1 MFFHRAAV
9 NNTGSRRTKN
19 LLAQEDLVQLGREAG
34 QIKQLF
40 EDQLIELERIE
51 QVKRLEAQDKSE
63 HYDEVDY
70 TELKETFFALYQ
82 EFNTK
87 RKAQQQLQQT
97 LEQQNLKLKKDLII
111 RLKEVIDNEEKIG
124 TAFQSYKE
132 IHETWKKIGA
142 IPREQREAIQ
152 KEYSR
157 LLEIFFYNIKIY
169 KELKDND
176 YRRNKQLK
184 EDLIFKLKQLRVAQ
198 VTLRDL
204 EAQLHALQDEWEE
217 IGPVL
222 NEDWETMK
230 VAYWDAVRSIYDKI
244 NEHYE
249 AQRQVL
255 KANIDAKKK
264 LITSL
269 QERLISLE
277 TWNNSKDWETQT
289 AFILDLQA
297 QWKTIGA
304 GGRKENEAVYAEF
317 RALCDTFFNAKKAFN
332 KEKDAASSEIANQK
346 KVLIE
351 KALAIST
358 SQDWKNTADA
368 LKKLQRQWQEL
379 GSAGQRFE
387 NKLWKEFR
395 AACNVF
401 FDARQAHF
409 GQQDAENET
418 NLAAKRALIDEL
430 EKLSLPTDKQEAL
443 AKLRALQQQFNE
455 IGPVGIKERQNT
467 YETFKKHMDAHYQ
480 ALKLEGQEKERVL
493 FQAKLEGHLSS
504 PDKLKLL
511 QAERNDIRKQIDAL
525 QKEMLTLENNLGFFA
540 RSKGADQLR
549 SDVQKKIDAAQDKIK
564 GLRAKLKLIPNE

>member
-1 MFFHRAAV
+1 MDLQQQIAQIQ
-9 NNTGSRRTKN
+9 N

-549 SDVQKKIDAAQDKIK
+549 SDVQKKIDAAQEKIK

>member
-1 MFFHRAAV
+1 MDLQQQIAQIQ
-9 NNTGSRRTKN
+9 N

-70 TELKETFFALYQ
+70 TPLKEEFFALYQ
-82 EFNTK
+82 EFNAK

-124 TAFQSYKE
+124 TAFQSYKD

-142 IPREQREAIQ
+142 IPREQRESIQ

-169 KELKDND
+169 KELKEND

-198 VTLRDL
+198 VSNRDL

-222 NEDWETMK
+222 NEDWETLK

-264 LITSL
+264 LITAL
-269 QERLISLE
+269 QERLTELA
-277 TWNNSKDWETQT
+277 TWNNFKDWETQT

-346 KVLIE
+346 KALIE

-467 YETFKKHMDAHYQ
+467 YEAFKKHMDAHYQ

-549 SDVQKKIDAAQDKIK
+549 SDVQKKIDAAQEKIK

>member
-1 MFFHRAAV
+1 MDLQQQIAQIQ
-9 NNTGSRRTKN
+9 N

-70 TELKETFFALYQ
+70 TPLKEEFFALYQ
-82 EFNTK
+82 EFNAK

-124 TAFQSYKE
+124 TAFQSYKD

-142 IPREQREAIQ
+142 IPREQRESIQ

-169 KELKDND
+169 KELKEND

-198 VTLRDL
+198 VSNRDL

-264 LITSL
+264 LITAL
-269 QERLISLE
+269 QERLSELA
-277 TWNNSKDWETQT
+277 TWNNFKDWETQT

-346 KVLIE
+346 KALIE

-467 YETFKKHMDAHYQ
+467 YEAFKKHMDAHYQ

-549 SDVQKKIDAAQDKIK
+549 SDVQKKIDAAQEKIK

>member
-1 MFFHRAAV
+1 MDLQQQIAQIQ
-9 NNTGSRRTKN
+9 N

-63 HYDEVDY
+63 HYEEVDY
-70 TELKETFFALYQ
+70 TPLKEEFFALYQ
-82 EFNTK
+82 EFNAK

-124 TAFQSYKE
+124 TAFQSYKD

-142 IPREQREAIQ
+142 IPREQRESIQ

-169 KELKDND
+169 KELKEND

-198 VTLRDL
+198 VSNRDL

-222 NEDWETMK
+222 NEDWETLK

-264 LITSL
+264 LITAL
-269 QERLISLE
+269 QERLTELA
-277 TWNNSKDWETQT
+277 TWNNFKDWETQT

-346 KVLIE
+346 KALIE

-467 YETFKKHMDAHYQ
+467 YEAFKKHMDAHYQ

-511 QAERNDIRKQIDAL
+511 QAERNDIRKQIGAL

-549 SDVQKKIDAAQDKIK
+549 SDVQKKIDAAQEKIK

>member
-1 MFFHRAAV
+1 MDLQQQIAEIQ
-9 NNTGSRRTKN
+9 N

-63 HYDEVDY
+63 HYEEVDY

-269 QERLISLE
+269 QERLTSLE
-277 TWNNSKDWETQT
+277 SWNNFKDWETQT

-430 EKLSLPTDKQEAL
+430 EKLSLPIDKQEAL

-467 YETFKKHMDAHYQ
+467 YEAFKKHMDAHYQ

-525 QKEMLTLENNLGFFA
+525 QKEMFTLENNLGFFA

-549 SDVQKKIDAAQDKIK
+549 SDVQKKIDAAQEKIK

>member
-1 MFFHRAAV
+1 MDLQQQIAQIQ
-9 NNTGSRRTKN
+9 N

-70 TELKETFFALYQ
+70 TPLKEEFFALYQ
-82 EFNTK
+82 EFNAK

-124 TAFQSYKE
+124 TAFQSYKD

-142 IPREQREAIQ
+142 IPREQRESIQ

-169 KELKDND
+169 KELKEND
-176 YRRNKQLK
+176 YRRNRQLK

-264 LITSL
+264 LITAL
-269 QERLISLE
+269 QERLTELA
-277 TWNNSKDWETQT
+277 TWNNFKDWETQT

-332 KEKDAASSEIANQK
+332 KVKDAASSEIANQK
-346 KVLIE
+346 KALIE

-358 SQDWKNTADA
+358 SQDWKNTADV

-455 IGPVGIKERQNT
+455 IGPVGIRERQNT
-467 YETFKKHMDAHYQ
+467 YEAFKKHMDAHYQ

-549 SDVQKKIDAAQDKIK
+549 SDVQKKIDAAQEKIK

>member
-1 MFFHRAAV
+1 MDLQQQIAQIQ
-9 NNTGSRRTKN
+9 N

-63 HYDEVDY
+63 HYEEVDY
-70 TELKETFFALYQ
+70 TPLKEEFFALYQ
-82 EFNTK
+82 EFNAK

-124 TAFQSYKE
+124 TAFQSYKD

-142 IPREQREAIQ
+142 IPREQRESIQ

-169 KELKDND
+169 KELKEND

-198 VTLRDL
+198 VSNRDL

-222 NEDWETMK
+222 NEDWETLK

-264 LITSL
+264 LITAL
-269 QERLISLE
+269 QERLTELA
-277 TWNNSKDWETQT
+277 TWNNFKDWETQT

-346 KVLIE
+346 KALIE

-467 YETFKKHMDAHYQ
+467 YEAFKKHMDAHYQ

-549 SDVQKKIDAAQDKIK
+549 SDVQKKIDAAQEKIK

>member
-1 MFFHRAAV
+1 MDLQQQIAQIQ
-9 NNTGSRRTKN
+9 N

-430 EKLSLPTDKQEAL
+430 EKFSLPTDKQEAL

-467 YETFKKHMDAHYQ
+467 YEAFKKHMDAHYQ

>member
-1 MFFHRAAV
+1 MDLQQQIAQIQ
-9 NNTGSRRTKN
+9 N

-70 TELKETFFALYQ
+70 TSLKEEFFALYQ
-82 EFNTK
+82 EFNAK

-124 TAFQSYKE
+124 TAFQSYKD

-142 IPREQREAIQ
+142 IPREQRESIQ

-169 KELKDND
+169 KELKEND

-204 EAQLHALQDEWEE
+204 EAQLHTLQDEWEE

-264 LITSL
+264 LITAL
-269 QERLISLE
+269 QERLTELA
-277 TWNNSKDWETQT
+277 TWNNFKDWETQT

-346 KVLIE
+346 KALIE

-467 YETFKKHMDAHYQ
+467 YEAFKKHMDAHYQ

-549 SDVQKKIDAAQDKIK
+549 SDVQKKIDAAQEKIK

>member
-1 MFFHRAAV
+1 MDLQQQIAEIQ
-9 NNTGSRRTKN
+9 N

-63 HYDEVDY
+63 HYEEVDY

-230 VAYWDAVRSIYDKI
+230 VAYWDAVRGIYDKI

-264 LITSL
+264 FITAL
-269 QERLISLE
+269 QERLSELA
-277 TWNNSKDWETQT
+277 TWNNFKDWETQT

-317 RALCDTFFNAKKAFN
+317 RALCDTFFHAKKAFN

-401 FDARQAHF
+401 FDADKHI
-409 GQQDAENET
+409 
-418 NLAAKRALIDEL
+418 LASKMPKTKPIW
-430 EKLSLPTDKQEAL
+430 
-443 AKLRALQQQFNE
+443 
-455 IGPVGIKERQNT
+455 
-467 YETFKKHMDAHYQ
+467 
-480 ALKLEGQEKERVL
+480 
-493 FQAKLEGHLSS
+493 
-504 PDKLKLL
+504 
-511 QAERNDIRKQIDAL
+511 L
-525 QKEMLTLENNLGFFA
+525 QKE
-540 RSKGADQLR
+540 RSSTNWRNSACQPT
-549 SDVQKKIDAAQDKIK
+549 SKKH
-564 GLRAKLKLIPNE
+564 

>member
-1 MFFHRAAV
+1 MDLQQQIAQIQ
-9 NNTGSRRTKN
+9 N

-63 HYDEVDY
+63 HYEEVDY
-70 TELKETFFALYQ
+70 TPLKEEFFALYQ
-82 EFNTK
+82 EFNAK

-124 TAFQSYKE
+124 TAFQSYKD

-142 IPREQREAIQ
+142 IPREQRESIQ

-169 KELKDND
+169 KELKEND

-198 VTLRDL
+198 VTNRDL

-264 LITSL
+264 LITAL
-269 QERLISLE
+269 QERLSELA
-277 TWNNSKDWETQT
+277 TWNNFKDWETQT

-346 KVLIE
+346 KALIE

-467 YETFKKHMDAHYQ
+467 YEAFKKHMDAHYQ

-549 SDVQKKIDAAQDKIK
+549 SDVQKKIDAAQEKIK

>member
-1 MFFHRAAV
+1 MDLQQQIAQIQ
-9 NNTGSRRTKN
+9 N

-40 EDQLIELERIE
+40 EDQLIELERVE

-63 HYDEVDY
+63 HYEEVDY
-70 TELKETFFALYQ
+70 TELKEAFFALYQ

-97 LEQQNLKLKKDLII
+97 LEQQNLKLKKDLIV

-198 VTLRDL
+198 VSLRDL

-255 KANIDAKKK
+255 KANIEAKKN
-264 LITSL
+264 LIATL
-269 QERLISLE
+269 QERLTALD
-277 TWNNSKDWETQT
+277 TWNNFKDWETQT
-289 AFILDLQA
+289 AFILELQA
-297 QWKTIGA
+297 KWKSIGA

-317 RALCDTFFNAKKAFN
+317 RAMCDTFFNAKKAFN

-346 KVLIE
+346 KALIE

-418 NLAAKRALIDEL
+418 NLAAKRALIVEL

-467 YETFKKHMDAHYQ
+467 YGAFKKHMDAHYQ

-549 SDVQKKIDAAQDKIK
+549 ADVQKKIDAAQEKIK

>member
-1 MFFHRAAV
+1 MDLQNHITQIEA
-9 NNTGSRRTKN
+9 

-51 QVKRLEAQDKSE
+51 QVKRLEAQERGEKYE
-63 HYDEVDY
+63 EIDY
-70 TELKETFFALYQ
+70 TEHKEQFFAFYQ

-87 RKAQQQLQQT
+87 RKGQQQLQQT
-97 LEQQNLKLKKDLII
+97 LEQQNLRLKKDLIV

-132 IHETWKKIGA
+132 IHETWKKIGV
-142 IPREQREAIQ
+142 IPREQRETIQ

-169 KELKDND
+169 KELKEND

-184 EDLIFKLKQLRVAQ
+184 EDLIFKLKQLRVSQ
-198 VTLRDL
+198 VPLRDL

-222 NEDWETMK
+222 NDEWETMK
-230 VAYWDAVRSIYDKI
+230 VAYWEAVRSIYDKI

-255 KANIDAKKK
+255 KANIEAKKK
-264 LITSL
+264 LIAAL
-269 QERLISLE
+269 QERLVALDS
-277 TWNNSKDWETQT
+277 WNNVKEWETQT
-289 AFILDLQA
+289 VYILELQA
-297 QWKTIGA
+297 QWKTVGS

-317 RALCDTFFNAKKAFN
+317 RALCDTFFAAKKSFN
-332 KEKDAASSEIANQK
+332 KDKDAASAEVANK
-346 KVLIE
+346 KKALIE
-351 KALAIST
+351 KAVAISI
-358 SQDWKNTADA
+358 SQDWKNTAEQ
-368 LKKLQRQWQEL
+368 LKKLQRQWQDL
-379 GSAGQRFE
+379 GSAGPRYE

-409 GQQDAENET
+409 SEQDAANET
-418 NLAAKRALIDEL
+418 NLTAKKALIAEL
-430 EKLSLPTDKQEAL
+430 ESLVLPSDKQEAL
-443 AKLRALQQQFNE
+443 ANLRSLQQQFNE
-455 IGPVGIKERQNT
+455 IGPVGIKERQST
-467 YETFKKHMDAHYQ
+467 YEAFKKHMDEHYK
-480 ALKLEGQEKERVL
+480 ALKLEGQEKDRVL

-504 PDKLKLL
+504 PDKQKLL
-511 QAERNDIRKQIDAL
+511 QAERNDIRKQIDGL

-549 SDVQKKIDAAQDKIK
+549 ADVQKKIEAAQEKIK

>member
-1 MFFHRAAV
+1 MDLQNHITQIEA
-9 NNTGSRRTKN
+9 
-19 LLAQEDLVQLGREAG
+19 LLNQEDLIQLGREAG

-40 EDQLIELERIE
+40 EDQLIELERVE
-51 QVKRLEAQDKSE
+51 QVKRLEAQETGEKYE
-63 HYDEVDY
+63 EIDY
-70 TELKETFFALYQ
+70 SELKEQFFALYQ

-87 RKAQQQLQQT
+87 RKGQQQLQQA
-97 LEQQNLKLKKDLII
+97 LEQQNLKLKKDLIV

-142 IPREQREAIQ
+142 IPREQRETIQ

-169 KELKDND
+169 KELKEND

-184 EDLIFKLKQLRVAQ
+184 EDLIFKLKQLRVSQAS
-198 VTLRDL
+198 LRDL

-222 NEDWETMK
+222 NEEWETMK

-255 KANIDAKKK
+255 KANIDAKKQ
-264 LITSL
+264 LIATL
-269 QERLISLE
+269 QERLSALD
-277 TWNNSKDWETQT
+277 TWNNFKDWETQT

-297 QWKTIGA
+297 QWKSIGS
-304 GGRKENEAVYAEF
+304 GGRKENEAVYAAF
-317 RALCDTFFNAKKAFN
+317 RALCDTFFAAKKAYN
-332 KEKDAASSEIANQK
+332 KDKDAASAEVAHQK

-351 KALAIST
+351 KAIAIST
-358 SQDWKNTADA
+358 SQDWKNTADQ
-368 LKKLQRQWQEL
+368 LKKLQRQWQDL

-409 GQQDAENET
+409 GQQDAENEA
-418 NLAAKRALIDEL
+418 NLNAKKALISEL
-430 EKLSLPTDKQEAL
+430 ETMSLPADKQEAL
-443 AKLRALQQQFNE
+443 TKLRALQQQFNE
-455 IGPVGIKERQNT
+455 VGPVGIKERQST
-467 YETFKKHMDAHYQ
+467 YEAFKKHMDEHYK
-480 ALKLEGQEKERVL
+480 ALKLEGQEKDRVL

-504 PDKLKLL
+504 PDKQKLL
-511 QAERNDIRKQIDAL
+511 QSERNDIRKQIDAL

-549 SDVQKKIDAAQDKIK
+549 ADVQKKIDATQEKIK
-564 GLRAKLKLIPNE
+564 GRRAKLKLIPNE

>member
-1 MFFHRAAV
+1 MDLQQQIAQIQ
-9 NNTGSRRTKN
+9 N

-269 QERLISLE
+269 QERLTSLE
-277 TWNNSKDWETQT
+277 SWNNFKDWETQT
-289 AFILDLQA
+289 AFILDLQS

-467 YETFKKHMDAHYQ
+467 YEAFKKHMDAHYQ

-549 SDVQKKIDAAQDKIK
+549 SDVQKKIDAAQEKIK

>member
-1 MFFHRAAV
+1 MDLQQQIAQIQ
-9 NNTGSRRTKN
+9 N

-467 YETFKKHMDAHYQ
+467 YEAFKKHMDAHYQ

-549 SDVQKKIDAAQDKIK
+549 SDVQKKIDAAQEKIK

>member
-1 MFFHRAAV
+1 
-9 NNTGSRRTKN
+9 
-19 LLAQEDLVQLGREAG
+19 
-34 QIKQLF
+34 
-40 EDQLIELERIE
+40 
-51 QVKRLEAQDKSE
+51 
-63 HYDEVDY
+63 
-70 TELKETFFALYQ
+70 
-82 EFNTK
+82 
-87 RKAQQQLQQT
+87 
-97 LEQQNLKLKKDLII
+97 
-111 RLKEVIDNEEKIG
+111 
-124 TAFQSYKE
+124 
-132 IHETWKKIGA
+132 
-142 IPREQREAIQ
+142 
-152 KEYSR
+152 
-157 LLEIFFYNIKIY
+157 
-169 KELKDND
+169 
-176 YRRNKQLK
+176 
-184 EDLIFKLKQLRVAQ
+184 
-198 VTLRDL
+198 
-204 EAQLHALQDEWEE
+204 
-217 IGPVL
+217 
-222 NEDWETMK
+222 

-264 LITSL
+264 LITAL
-269 QERLISLE
+269 QERLTELA
-277 TWNNSKDWETQT
+277 TWNNFKDWETQT

-317 RALCDTFFNAKKAFN
+317 RALCDTFFNAKKAYN

-346 KVLIE
+346 KALIE

-409 GQQDAENET
+409 GQQDAENEN

-467 YETFKKHMDAHYQ
+467 YEAFKKHMDAHYQ